1 MENKELFI
9 ETLLSKMSL
18 RDKIGQVTLIPY
30 NGEEIE
36 DFFSVIEKIRPGAL
50 ILAGSA
56 LAGSDKQKEL
66 HRKKIDALQNYSIK
80 MNGIPLLFGRDVI
93 HGHKVAFPVPL
104 TMTASFDFD
113 LIEKCYDAIRAE
125 ASADG
130 INWTFTPML
139 DMARDMRWGRIVEG
153 TGEDPYLG
161 ECFAGASIKGIQK
174 NKDISEGSLV
184 ACAKHF
190 VGYGASEGGRDY
202 NHAEISEYSLQ
213 NYYLPA
219 FRAAA
224 ESGVGTVMSA
234 FNDYDGLPVNASRK
248 IMTEILRD
256 QLKFSGFVV
265 SDWEAVSQ
273 MADFS
278 FFAEDKREC
287 AKLAINAGVDMDMT
301 SNCYLENMESLLET
315 GELSE
320 ETLNEAVRRILR
332 VKAEFGLFDGPVC
345 KNNRYNLNEHL
356 KLSEEIAKKSMVLL
370 KNKDGILP
378 LDRNT
383 KIGLM
388 GPFADETLSHAG
400 TWSLDFDET
409 LINSLN
415 TELNE
420 FGADF
425 KKIDCLR
432 DASIFGAQC
441 VVLALG
447 DNKNMTG
454 EAMSA
459 ESISIPEEQAA
470 LIKKA
475 KRYGLPIIGLLYFA
489 RPVVMG
495 EYENYFD
502 ALLYVGHAGTM
513 AAKATVEVLFGNSEP
528 QGRIPFTMP
537 YSSGQVPI
545 YYNSLAASRTIYSY
559 YNDTNPFHSSYI
571 DADSKPL
578 YPFGY
583 GLSYSEFEYSEVA
596 SDDKTVSYEDIKNGK
611 KLRFAVN
618 IKNIGSRKAITVPEL
633 YIHDITASRLR
644 PLRQL
649 RGFKKYL
656 LKAGETVRA
665 DFEIGF
671 NDLGFYLNDGSF
683 VLEKGFFD
691 IYIGESSVTE
701 NKIRI
706 SVV

>member
-1 MENKELFI
+1 MKNYESFI
-9 ETLLSKMSL
+9 DTLLSRMTL
-18 RDKIGQVTLIPY
+18 RDKIGQITLIPY

-93 HGHKVAFPVPL
+93 HGHKVAYPVPL
-104 TMTASFDFD
+104 TMSSSFNFE
-113 LIEKCYDAIRAE
+113 LIEKCYDAIRTE
-125 ASADG
+125 ASVDG

-153 TGEDPYLG
+153 AGEDPYLG
-161 ECFAGASIKGIQK
+161 ECFASASIKGLQK
-174 NKDISEGSLV
+174 NKDISEGSLI

-219 FRAAA
+219 FRSAVKN
-224 ESGVGTVMSA
+224 GVGTVMSA

-248 IMTEILRD
+248 IMTEILRE
-256 QLKFSGFVV
+256 QLNFNGFVV
-265 SDWEAVSQ
+265 SDWEAISQ
-273 MADFS
+273 MANYS
-278 FFAEDKREC
+278 YFASDKREC
-287 AKLAINAGVDMDMT
+287 AKLALNAGVDMEMT
-301 SNCYLENMESLLET
+301 SDCYLDNMESLLES
-315 GELSE
+315 GEVSE

-332 VKAEFGLFDGPVC
+332 VKLQFGLFDEPIC
-345 KNNRYNLNEHL
+345 KIKQYDINEHL
-356 KLSEEIAKKSMVLL
+356 KLSEKIAKESLVLL
-370 KNKDGILP
+370 KNKDDILP
-378 LDRNT
+378 LNRNT

-388 GPFADETLSHAG
+388 GPFVDERLSHAG

-409 LINSLN
+409 LIKSLN
-415 TELNE
+415 TELKN
-420 FGADF
+420 FGADAE
-425 KKIDCLR
+425 KIDNLR

-441 VVLALG
+441 VVIALG
-447 DNKNMTG
+447 DDRKATG
-454 EAMSA
+454 EAMSL
-459 ESISIPEEQAA
+459 ENVSIPDEQIA

-475 KRYGLPIIGLLYFA
+475 KRYNLPIIGLLYFA
-489 RPVVMG
+489 RPIIMG

-513 AAKATVEVLFGNSEP
+513 AAKATIEVLFGNSEP
-528 QGRIPFTMP
+528 QGRLPFTMP
-537 YSSGQVPI
+537 YSSGQIPI
-545 YYNSLAASRTIYSY
+545 YYNSLPASRAIYSY
-559 YNDTNPFHSSYI
+559 YNDINPYHSSYI

-583 GLSYSEFEYSEVA
+583 GLSYSQFEYSKI
-596 SDDKTVSYEDIKNGK
+596 STDKDSVSYDEIINGE
-611 KLRFAVN
+611 KLRLTVN
-618 IKNIGSRKAITVPEL
+618 IKNVGNRKAVAVPEL
-633 YIHDITASRLR
+633 YIHDTAASRLR

-649 RGFKKYL
+649 RGFKKHL
-656 LKAGETVRA
+656 LEAGETVCV
-665 DFEIGF
+665 DFEVGLE
-671 NDLGFYLNDGSF
+671 DLGFYLNDGSF
-683 VLEKGFFD
+683 VLERGTFD
-691 IYIGESSVTE
+691 IYIGESSITE

-706 SVV
+706 SVN